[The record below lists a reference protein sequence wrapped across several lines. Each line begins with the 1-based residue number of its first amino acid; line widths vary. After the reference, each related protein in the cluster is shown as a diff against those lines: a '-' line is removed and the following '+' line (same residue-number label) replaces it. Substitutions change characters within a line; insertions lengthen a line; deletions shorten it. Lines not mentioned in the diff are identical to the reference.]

1 MTIGE
6 LARLAGLKASAIRY
20 YEQAGLL
27 PRAPRQSGRRVYG
40 EPMLTRLEVIDYAKQ
55 SGFTLEEIR
64 RLLHGAPVS
73 ARWQALVAAKLAD
86 LDAQADRIVRMRTML
101 ERISKCRCVDVEE
114 CGRILMEHRSQWPEP
129 ASR

>member
-1 MTIGE
+1 MTIGA
-6 LARLAGLKASAIRY
+6 LAQRAGLKASAIRY

-27 PRAPRQSGRRVYG
+27 PKAPRQGGRRVYA
-40 EPMLTRLEVIDYAKQ
+40 EATLKRLEVIDYAKQ

-86 LDAQADRIVRMRTML
+86 LNAQLDRIARMRTML
-101 ERISKCRCVDVEE
+101 ERIAECKCIDMEE
-114 CGRILMEHRSQWPEP
+114 CRRILMEKRSQWPEP

>member
-6 LARLAGLKASAIRY
+6 LAQRTGLKPSAIRY

-27 PRAPRQSGRRVYG
+27 PKAPRQSGRRVYA
-40 EPMLTRLEVIDYAKQ
+40 EPMLKRLEVIDYAKQ

-73 ARWQALVAAKLAD
+73 ARWQALVAGKLAD

-101 ERISKCRCVDVEE
+101 ERIAKCRCVDVEE
-114 CGRILMEHRSQWPEP
+114 CGRILMEKRSQWPEP

>member
-6 LARLAGLKASAIRY
+6 LAQRAGLKASAIRF

-27 PRAPRQSGRRVYG
+27 PKAPRHGGRRVYG
-40 EPMLTRLEVIDYAKQ
+40 AAILKRLEVIDYAKR

-73 ARWQALVAAKLAD
+73 ARWQALVAGKLAD
-86 LDAQADRIVRMRTML
+86 LDAQAGRIVRMRTML
-101 ERISKCRCVDVEE
+101 ERIAKCRCVDVEE
-114 CGRILMEHRSQWPEP
+114 CGRILMENCSQWPEP

>member
-6 LARLAGLKASAIRY
+6 LAQRAGLKASAIRY

-27 PRAPRQSGRRVYG
+27 PRVPRQGGRRVYA
-40 EPMLTRLEVIDYAKQ
+40 EAMLKRLEVIDYAKQ

-73 ARWQALVAAKLAD
+73 ARWQALVAGKLAD
-86 LDAQADRIVRMRTML
+86 LEAQQDRIARMRTML
-101 ERISKCRCVDVEE
+101 GHIAKCRCIDVEE
-114 CGRILMEHRSQWPEP
+114 CGRILMEKRSQCPEP